1 MFVFE
6 DIMHYILSVSIYFVR
21 YFIHNTLSLEKSL
34 YVISPIMCDLCK
46 LILYFIWMDIFLNW
60 MSHDQALELS
70 LLYISLKESSYALR
84 WILFFFS
91 SFGFTFFIRRSRIIM
106 DIVCR
111 CRSSLSVEKNCGK
124 HGVGSKW
131 WISWFIFVSR
141 FTTIKILIYDQ
152 VSS

>member
-1 MFVFE
+1 
-6 DIMHYILSVSIYFVR
+6 MHYILSVSIYFVR
-21 YFIHNTLSLEKSL
+21 YFIHNALSLEKSYMSFL
-34 YVISPIMCDLCK
+34 IMCDLCK
-46 LILYFIWMDIFLNW
+46 LILYFIWMDIFWIECPMIKHSNW
-60 MSHDQALELS
+60 VY
-70 LLYISLKESSYALR
+70 YIFHWKNHLMPYGEF
-84 WILFFFS
+84 FFFS

-124 HGVGSKW
+124 HRLVPSDGFR
-131 WISWFIFVSR
+131 FIFVSR